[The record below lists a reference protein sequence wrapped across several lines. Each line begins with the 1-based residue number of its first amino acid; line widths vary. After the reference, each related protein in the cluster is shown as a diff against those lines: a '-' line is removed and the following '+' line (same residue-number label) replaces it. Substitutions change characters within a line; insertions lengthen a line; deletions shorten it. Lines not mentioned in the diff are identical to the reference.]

1 MIKINEKLL
10 NKTSKK
16 GEASIRKRANHN
28 FHKQPSDPI
37 QRMLNAGEPG
47 TYIRPHKHDTP
58 PKREVFLLLRGKA
71 VVIEFND
78 DGTIR
83 DHDILSHENGCYA
96 VEIAEGV
103 YHSFIILEKN
113 SVFYEIKDG
122 PYNANTD
129 KNFADWAPIESD
141 SAAHQFMKDIL
152 NQIQINQSNIKT

>member
-1 MIKINEKLL
+1 MIKINETLL

-16 GEASIRKRANHN
+16 GEVSIRKRANHN
-28 FHKQPSDPI
+28 FHKQPSDLL

-47 TYIRPHKHDTP
+47 TYIRPHKHDDP

-78 DGTIR
+78 NGNISE
-83 DHDILSHENGCYA
+83 HEILSHENGCYG
-96 VEIAEGV
+96 VEIKPGN

-122 PYNANTD
+122 PYNPESD
-129 KNFADWAPIESD
+129 KKFADWAPEEGD
-141 SAAHQFMKDIL
+141 TAAQEFMKKIL
-152 NQIQINQSNIKT
+152 KQIHINQF